1 MNNHFILVDI
11 IIHHHSQ
18 TGPVQIKPML
28 KQCPILESLH
38 SQRSSQRNKFLF
50 YIQWSNCSSN
60 FFSCHLLLK
69 TQHPISC
76 HLSFASNTKP
86 NFLRDLLLQIQHLR
100 SCHLLLE
107 TQHPISFQLSFAR
120 NPVSNFFLP
129 FFSLKPNIQVLATF
143 LLLETQ
149 HLIFFIV

>member
-1 MNNHFILVDI
+1 
-11 IIHHHSQ
+11 
-18 TGPVQIKPML
+18 
-28 KQCPILESLH
+28 
-38 SQRSSQRNKFLF
+38 
-50 YIQWSNCSSN
+50 
-60 FFSCHLLLK
+60 
-69 TQHPISC
+69 
-76 HLSFASNTKP
+76 
-86 NFLRDLLLQIQHLR
+86 LRDLLLQIQHLR